1 MSKDVKVTPAKPG
14 WKAEIPRDDHTFVVV
29 TAKKDDAIHAARALE
44 PEAPVEVEDEQARSD
59 EPSKPDEP
67 DADPS

>member
-14 WKAEIPRDDHTFVVV
+14 WKAEIPREDHTFVVV
-29 TAKKDDAIHAARALE
+29 TAKKDDAIHAAKALE
-44 PEAPVEVEDEQARSD
+44 PEAPVEVEDEPGQ
-59 EPSKPDEP
+59 PDKP